1 MGVVVGGREVGGEGG
16 GTTLGHERRAIT
28 HNFIL
33 LHFFLKISYKK
44 VCIRG
49 FLFVILV
56 FCVKYFFKM
65 WG

>member
-1 MGVVVGGREVGGEGG
+1 MVGGREVGGGG
-16 GTTLGHERRAIT
+16 GGVPHLVMKDVRS

-56 FCVKYFFKM
+56 FCVKIFFKM

>member
-1 MGVVVGGREVGGEGG
+1 MGGGG

-44 VCIRG
+44 SVYSRIFICNFG
-49 FLFVILV
+49 IL
-56 FCVKYFFKM
+56 CEIFFQNV
-65 WG
+65 GIIFILL